1 MDDNHGFFSRFFSLF
16 VPFSLAG
23 FCLFVYLFI
32 CWAHFEYD
40 IQLFSYCVC
49 LATFHCFG
57 TSDALHIHLFS
68 VCLPSSWLL
77 LLLAA
82 AAAVA
87 CSLASFFHCLRSLFS
102 NFVSLRVV
110 VFSSIV
116 FSPTI
121 YLSLK
126 LRTLNV
132 YLLPVS
138 VSLFFRLFIF
148 LSVDCERGS

>member
-1 MDDNHGFFSRFFSLF
+1 MDDNHGFFSRFFFTFCSFQFSWFF
-16 VPFSLAG
+16 V
-23 FCLFVYLFI
+23 CLFI
-32 CWAHFEYD
+32 CLYAELILNTIFNYSATACAWPHFIASELRMLY
-40 IQLFSYCVC
+40 IY
-49 LATFHCFG
+49 TF
-57 TSDALHIHLFS
+57 FS
-68 VCLPSSWLL
+68 VCLPSSWL